1 MEREQMKVKE
11 LINELHKVDSDNDVV
26 IVSSKGEHYTTD
38 ILVSFDDNN
47 TAVIYELADSKPY

>member
-1 MEREQMKVKE
+1 MKVKE